1 MGESDKFRP
10 PPWLGPPEETAA
22 LRARV
27 LGADRT
33 GTVGL
38 RDFDQGVVETLGA
51 VPYGDFY
58 LLDIPGV
65 EGPPGIPVPPGMKSP
80 VPITFAFP
88 EAVLDRFRIPIV
100 LVKRE
105 SIEPALNRWHPGA
118 LQYQT
123 SARWA
128 HPVVVQQGL
137 TTLNGYNANEYLPQ
151 AVPYDITYTVS
162 VIGRYRGTKVPGQRS
177 VGIPPPN
184 PVMSYSNLILNFVMK
199 TYQPYCEVRVKD
211 SIGDLRGY
219 EAFTEGPSHLDEV
232 SEVVE
237 RVIGFA
243 LTLRVE
249 AELDLNGED
258 TAFAALSG
266 EFKLSQI

>member
-1 MGESDKFRP
+1 MGESDNRLP
-10 PPWLGPPEETAA
+10 AWLGPSAETAA
-22 LRARV
+22 LRNRV
-27 LGADRT
+27 LGFSRT

-38 RDFDQGVVETLGA
+38 RSFDQGVVETLGA
-51 VPYGDFY
+51 IPYGDFY
-58 LLDIPGV
+58 LLNIPGV
-65 EGPPGIPVPPGMKSP
+65 EGPPGIPAPPGLSNP

-105 SIEPALNRWHPGA
+105 SIEPSLNRWEPGSQ
-118 LQYQT
+118 QYITPSKAAKQVSVT
-123 SARWA
+123 
-128 HPVVVQQGL
+128 QGN
-137 TTLNGYNANEYLPQ
+137 TTKTGWDKYEYLLQ
-151 AVPYDITYTVS
+151 AVPFDITYTVS
-162 VIGRYRGTKVPGQRS
+162 VIGRYRGTNIPGQRS

-184 PVMSYSNLILNFVMK
+184 PVMSYSNTILNFVMK

-211 SIGDLRGY
+211 SVGDVRGY
-219 EAFTEGPSHLDEV
+219 EAFCEGPSHLDEV

-249 AELDLNGED
+249 AELDLNDEYFGNSV
-258 TAFAALSG
+258 TQNPTLNMN
-266 EFKLSQI
+266 KL